1 MLLGYARGKVGSLV
15 FSRRKGE
22 QITRAR
28 NFHPANP
35 RTLAQMSQRM
45 KMYAPVALY
54 KATLASSFKY
64 AFQDQRANESAF
76 NAFIRRN
83 IAIAPWVNKTLAS
96 QLAPIPF
103 PALVSDGSLQSVD
116 TFVGGI
122 AERIGSQFETIHWA
136 TAILGLEGLDQLT
149 VAEVSSSIVTKY
161 PTLQFGDM
169 LTFITINAQGL
180 SVEGG
185 DVLFNGV
192 DTLQYK
198 VAQIT
203 LSDTDSTQISDLG
216 LVPAWPV
223 DETEANPKGIALIGG
238 DGQFDTDDVVSA
250 GAIIVTRKSG
260 SNVIVSTE
268 RLQLNAFATEVYN
281 LMSTD
286 AYRQSAAQSYLVQES
301 PLLDPSKV

>member
-22 QITRAR
+22 QVTRAR

-54 KATLASSFKY
+54 KATLASNFKY

-76 NAFIRRN
+76 NTFIRRN

-122 AERIGSQFETIHWA
+122 AEQINNQFETIHWG
-136 TAILGLEGLDQLT
+136 TALLGLEGLDQMT
-149 VAEVSSSIVTKY
+149 VAEISLALIAKY
-161 PTLQFGDM
+161 PSLQYGDM
-169 LTFITINAQGL
+169 LTFIAINAQGL

-198 VAQIT
+198 VAQFT
-203 LSDTDSTQISDLG
+203 LSETGNATVEDLG
-216 LVPAWPV
+216 FVPAWPT
-223 DETEANPKGIALIGG
+223 DETDGAPKGFALVGG